1 MNFLKIV
8 TDETLKWK
16 LRSVDY
22 AKWFLFYW
30 QVKYTKKRTNTF
42 DNLIPDELKTLK

>member
-1 MNFLKIV
+1 MNYLKIA

-22 AKWFLFYW
+22 VKWFLFYW
-30 QVKYTKKRTNTF
+30 QVKYTKKHTNIF